1 MLFLA
6 LVLYFVSSIL
16 GLYSLLTSKSN
27 RFLINGLMTLA
38 LSLYF
43 ISLTFSYISQKTFP
57 LGDVYGF
64 FSFLGN
70 LLVLTFLFISYKYKT
85 LSHFNYMVAFLGFLS
100 TLFALPSSPSP
111 YKSTLYGL
119 HLLSASLSYLFALL
133 GGISSSFKLLVEKR
147 LKTHAMFQ
155 AYVPLNSLRT
165 AERLF
170 TNLAFL
176 GFTITLVFG
185 SFWTRSQ
192 FGKHWI
198 DDPKLLITLFL
209 WIYYATLSHL
219 NLLKKLKPKRFSE
232 GVMIGALLTI
242 ISVLFVRHNV

>member
-6 LVLYFVSSIL
+6 LFLYLVSSFFGIYNL
-16 GLYSLLTSKSN
+16 ITSKFH
-27 RFLINGLMTLA
+27 RFLANGFMGLA
-38 LSLYF
+38 LICYF
-43 ISLTFSYISQKTFP
+43 IYFALRYLDQNTFP
-57 LGDVYGF
+57 FGDIYGF
-64 FSFLGN
+64 FSLLGN
-70 LLVLTFLFISYKYKT
+70 LLVLAFILLSYKYSK
-85 LSHFNYMVAFLGFLS
+85 LLYFSYMVAFIGFLS

-119 HLLSASLSYLFALL
+119 HLLSASLSYLFAFL
-133 GGISSSFKLLVEKR
+133 GGMSSSLKLLIERR
-147 LKTHAMFQ
+147 LKTHTLFQ
-155 AYVPLNSLRT
+155 AYVPLNSLIT

-170 TNLAFL
+170 TNLTFL

-198 DDPKLLITLFL
+198 DDPKLLITLLL
-209 WIYYATLSHL
+209 WIYYAILSHL

-232 GVMIGALLTI
+232 GVMIGTLLSI
-242 ISVLFVRHNV
+242 INLLFVRHSI